1 MTNRKLAIL
10 AIVAAFMVLLVTVQ
24 TRFASTAPRGS
35 VAGAPLIQGLDT
47 AKIHFI
53 EIGSGENPVRLVR
66 QGGRFV
72 VADKDNYPAETAK
85 INDLITSCLDIKTL
99 ELITSNP
106 ANFDELGVA
115 DEKAEDVV
123 KFLDSAEKV
132 ITGLIIGK
140 AQTGTN
146 SKYVRLATG
155 NDVYTATDLPTI
167 RDEPLGY
174 VDKEIVNIDR
184 DEVAKVIVTGAGESY
199 TLTND
204 PNDTTK
210 VVLHELPEDKT
221 LKETDAQSVMGA
233 LSYFSFTDVKSDK
246 SFNKDE
252 LKFDKKYV
260 CRLKNSVVYTF
271 DIAANEDRTFVKC
284 SAQYTADAGEILKE
298 QAPLEEKDAALTAR
312 DGAAKFTDKHRGW
325 IYEIAQW
332 KAKNLTRP
340 ASDILEDKKEQE
352 QPQEQ
357 AETPKKE
364 QGSAAVEAETETEA
378 QTQSLPQTDAQN
390 LAAEEPATGSSPDST
405 DANRPQ

>member
-24 TRFASTAPRGS
+24 TRFASTARRGS
-35 VAGAPLIQGLDT
+35 VAGASLIQGLDT
-47 AKIHFI
+47 AKIHLI

-66 QGGRFV
+66 QGGLFV

-123 KFLDSAEKV
+123 KFLDTAEKL
-132 ITGLIIGK
+132 ITGAIIGRD
-140 AQTGTN
+140 QSGTK
-146 SKYVRLATG
+146 SKYVRLAAG

-221 LKETDAQSVMGA
+221 LKETDAQSVMNA

-246 SFNKDE
+246 SFDKDE
-252 LKFDKKYV
+252 LEFDKKYV

-271 DIAANEDRTFVKC
+271 DIAANEGRTFVKC
-284 SAQYTADAGEILKE
+284 SAQYTAGEILKE

-312 DGAAKFTDKHRGW
+312 DDAAKFTDKHRGW

>member
-1 MTNRKLAIL
+1 MSS
-10 AIVAAFMVLLVTVQ
+10 VSQ
-24 TRFASTAPRGS
+24 T
-35 VAGAPLIQGLDT
+35 
-47 AKIHFI
+47 K
-53 EIGSGENPVRLVR
+53 
-66 QGGRFV
+66 
-72 VADKDNYPAETAK
+72 
-85 INDLITSCLDIKTL
+85 
-99 ELITSNP
+99 
-106 ANFDELGVA
+106 
-115 DEKAEDVV
+115 
-123 KFLDSAEKV
+123 SAEKV